1 VSVMCRLVI
10 RRRRGKHGSDLY
22 LVVAAWLAIHC
33 LPSYDTTTSL
43 SSQTDNP
50 PNQPTM
56 DRSLLARA
64 TDGSEAPTPGYLYV
78 DLAKGAAANPSVC
91 LDMVK
96 YLINRLT
103 SKQNVYVKTKAC
115 KVLGKLCE
123 QVPRNQ
129 FRRAV
134 SQDPTAV
141 AAIKAAI
148 AWRGPMDPLQGDA
161 KNEAVRKAAREC
173 LDAVYAEQPEGAGN
187 AGGGGANA
195 YGGYGGVSSSY
206 GGAPHANGG
215 GPGGPSARRMEG
227 IGNPMFGDPRMAQAG
242 GAPGGNGQQKIQAAV
257 KEASE
262 VVMGMIRDPLARHV
276 GAGGAQQQQAP
287 AQGHSGDLPGYNR
300 GVRDNGGWW
309 LVGCGCGCWWSCRAR
324 ETVWSATVCRLVPTK
339 ETHSH
344 PRTFP
349 PFSFSR
355 ESF

>member
-1 VSVMCRLVI
+1 
-10 RRRRGKHGSDLY
+10 
-22 LVVAAWLAIHC
+22 
-33 LPSYDTTTSL
+33 
-43 SSQTDNP
+43 
-50 PNQPTM
+50 M

-91 LDMVK
+91 QDMVK

-173 LDAVYAEQPEGAGN
+173 LDAVYAEQPEGGAGN
-187 AGGGGANA
+187 AGGGGANP

-227 IGNPMFGDPRMAQAG
+227 IGNPMFGDPRLGPQG

-300 GVRDNGGWW
+300 GVRDNGGCGW
-309 LVGCGCGCWWSCRAR
+309 LLVVVRAN
-324 ETVWSATVCRLVPTK
+324 LVSNGVSFGSHE

-344 PRTFP
+344 THAFSLSPVN
-349 PFSFSR
+349 PFLTLLHPLIYG
-355 ESF
+355 